1 MFTLPQLIQEDISG
15 MEAALAALI
24 TGSESISAFVIDKGG
39 FLVCGKGGG
48 DQFDTTTV
56 AALSAATYTANQAI
70 ASLIGEPNFS
80 SIYQQGENFSLY
92 ISNIDEQC
100 LLAVIFNARLSVGAV
115 KYYAAGTTKQ
125 IAGQLQRARER
136 APDQGIDLAMMN
148 ITDSAGF
155 FKQKPS
161 DSK

>member
-1 MFTLPQLIQEDISG
+1 MFTLPQLIEEDISS
-15 MEAALAALI
+15 MEGALTALI

-39 FLVCGKGGG
+39 FLVCGKGGS

-80 SIYQQGENFSLY
+80 NIYQQGENFSLY

-115 KYYAAGTTKQ
+115 KYYASGTTRE
-125 IAGQLQRARER
+125 IAAHLQRARER
-136 APDQGIDLAMMN
+136 APDQGVDLAMMN
-148 ITDSAGF
+148 MADSSGF
-155 FKQKPS
+155 FKQKTP
-161 DSK
+161 DAT